1 MTHLLANQCVAAATL
16 VLDLHDLPADQVV
29 AGTPRV
35 GSVELGTIGDGS
47 VGVWEHSPGVS
58 TDVEADEF
66 FIVLS
71 GAGGVAF
78 DNGTPPLA
86 LKAGTVGRLAAGTA
100 TTWTVTETLR
110 KIYVLL

>member
-1 MTHLLANQCVAAATL
+1 MIRLLANHCVAATSLAL
-16 VLDLHDLPADQVV
+16 EYGDIPAVRVV

-35 GSVELGTIGDGS
+35 GSAELGAIGDGS
-47 VGVWEHSPGVS
+47 IGVWEHSPGTS

-71 GAGGVAF
+71 GAGSVTF
-78 DNGTPPLA
+78 DDGTPPLA
-86 LKAGTVGRLAAGTA
+86 LKAGTVGQFAAGTA

-110 KIYVLL
+110 KVYVLL

>member
-1 MTHLLANQCVAAATL
+1 MTLLLANHCVAAASL
-16 VLDLHDLPADQVV
+16 ALEYDDIPADQVV
-29 AGTPRV
+29 AGAPRV
-35 GSVELGTIGDGS
+35 GSAALGAIGDGS
-47 VGVWEHSPGVS
+47 IGVWEHSPGTS

-71 GAGGVAF
+71 GAGSVAF
-78 DNGTPPLA
+78 ADGTPPLA

-100 TTWTVTETLR
+100 TTWTVTDTLR